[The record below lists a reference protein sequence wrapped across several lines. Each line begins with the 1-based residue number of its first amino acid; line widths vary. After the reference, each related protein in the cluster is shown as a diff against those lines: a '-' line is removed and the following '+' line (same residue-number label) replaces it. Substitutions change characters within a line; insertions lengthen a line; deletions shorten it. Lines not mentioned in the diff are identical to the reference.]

1 MSVRATNDE
10 VIAFRL
16 RAHHLDQR
24 LEPNELIEAVGASG
38 IQNSPPGS
46 ALTALHARVMNMT
59 ASRLDSA
66 VTDEKALLQ
75 TWCMRGAPYFV
86 PTSDLSVF
94 TTGVLPTAEAA
105 KRHFVLG
112 VEQSL
117 DRLGMDLTD
126 LISLVR
132 DEIAEVLGGNPMAI
146 GELGRSLADRIV
158 GFLTDTQ
165 KAVWRSEGP
174 YAKGQSLGEG
184 VIHFCVRILTLE
196 QILCFAPREGNTAPF
211 VLLDEWLDRSQDAAG
226 PSAVDAS
233 PQQPAEARA
242 ELLRRYLR
250 CYGPSTRADFA
261 SWLGI
266 RSTEAKPWWEAIS
279 EELVEVDF
287 GRKTWMLS
295 ADLESLRSAAMP
307 RGVRLLP
314 PRDVY
319 TQMRDR
325 EILVAEGYRSAIW
338 KTVGD
343 PGAVLVDGR
352 IAGIWRAR
360 KKGTKS
366 RVVISMFETA
376 SASVK
381 SVLADEAEAIGAL
394 RGARVVDVDF
404 ATLGDNG

>member
-1 MSVRATNDE
+1 MTVRATNDE

-16 RAHHLDQR
+16 RAHHLDER
-24 LEPNELIEAVGASG
+24 LDPKELIKAVGASG

-46 ALTALHARVMNMT
+46 ALTALHARVMSMS
-59 ASRLDSA
+59 AARLDSA
-66 VTDEKALLQ
+66 VADEKVLLQ
-75 TWCMRGAPYFV
+75 SWCMRAAPYFF

-94 TTGVLPTAEAA
+94 TTGVLPTTEAA

-117 DRLGMDLTD
+117 DKLGMDLTD
-126 LISLVR
+126 LVSLVR
-132 DEIAEVLGGNPMAI
+132 DQIAEVLDGNPMAI
-146 GELGRSLADRIV
+146 GELGRSLADRVV

-165 KAVWRSEGP
+165 KAVWQSEGP

-196 QILCFAPREGNTAPF
+196 QVLCFAPREDNTAPF
-211 VLLDEWLDRSQDAAG
+211 VLLEKWLEDSSG
-226 PSAVDAS
+226 PPPVASS
-233 PQQPAEARA
+233 PQEPAAARA

-266 RSTEAKPWWEAIS
+266 RSTEAEPWWEAIG
-279 EELVEVDF
+279 EEVVEVDF
-287 GRKTWMLS
+287 GRRTWMLGT
-295 ADLESLRSAAMP
+295 DLESLKSATMP

-314 PRDVY
+314 PRDAY

-325 EILVAEGYRSAIW
+325 QILVEDRYRSAVW

-352 IAGIWRAR
+352 IVGTWRAR
-360 KKGTKS
+360 KKGTKL
-366 RVVISMFETA
+366 RVVISMFKTA
-376 SASVK
+376 SASVR
-381 SVLADEAEAIGAL
+381 SDLAVEAEAIGSL
-394 RGARVVDVDF
+394 RAAPDVDVDF
-404 ATLGDNG
+404 ETVSGSR